1 MIDIQTIQRVKD
13 ATDIVDVVGEFVSL
27 RKAGTLYKGL
37 CPFHHE
43 KTPSFVVTPARQ
55 TCHCFSCGKGGD
67 AIRFLME
74 LEQMT
79 YPEAIK
85 WLARRAGIE
94 IKETD
99 MTDEQRAEQK
109 ERESMFIINRWAADY
124 FKHVLHDEVDG
135 VAKGMAY
142 LRSRGMRD
150 DIIERF
156 ELGYALDDR
165 DAMSRA
171 ALKSGYEEKF
181 LLTTGLS
188 FKTDDGRLLD
198 RYRGRVIFPVHSVS
212 GRVVAFGGRIL
223 GTDKKL
229 AKYVNSPESVIY
241 SKRRELYGLYQ
252 AKNSIVREGFAF
264 LVEGYTD
271 VISMYQSG
279 VKNVVASSGTSL
291 TTEQV
296 ALLHR
301 FTERITVLYDGDAA
315 GIKASLRGID
325 MLLAEGLKIKVLLLP
340 DGDDPDSFARKHT
353 AADFRA
359 YIEAHQTDFI
369 TFKTQLLLQGAAND
383 PLKRAELI
391 TDVVRSISVMPSEV
405 VRNEYVHLCATMLSV
420 REEVIMSEM
429 SRIRENERQAKERKG
444 PAEAG
449 QSTDQRQPAVSQPSP
464 LLSLGGS
471 DQWREERE
479 LITWVIRYG
488 GHPMLAAIY
497 EEPQETSGTQVEP
510 VYTTVAQYI
519 DTDLRHDNLSLRN
532 PIYHHILQEALDK
545 VASQPAG
552 TEKPWDAL
560 DYFIHH
566 PDPQIAGIAAQ
577 LGIDRYQLTTTRQ
590 ADYVPESERLDSL
603 VPYDLMYLK
612 LAVVKRRMKEIP
624 HQISDPVVAKDSA
637 KVKELLQEFQLLHTI
652 QQELSKALGDRVIR
666 P

>member
-1 MIDIQTIQRVKD
+1 MIDPQTIQRVKD

-27 RKAGTLYKGL
+27 RKAGSLYKGL

-67 AIRFLME
+67 AARFLME
-74 LEQMT
+74 LEHMT

-94 IKETD
+94 IKETE
-99 MTDEQRAEQK
+99 MNDEQRAEQK
-109 ERESMFIINRWAADY
+109 ERESMFILNRWAADY
-124 FKHVLHDEVDG
+124 FRHVLHDEVDG

-150 DIIERF
+150 DIIKRF

-171 ALKSGYEEKF
+171 AIKAGYEEKF
-181 LLTTGLS
+181 LLATGLS
-188 FKTDDGRLLD
+188 FKTEDGRLMD

-212 GRVVAFGGRIL
+212 GRIVAFGGRIL

-229 AKYVNSPESVIY
+229 AKYVNSPESEIY

-252 AKNSIVREGFAF
+252 AKSAIVREGFAF

-271 VISMYQSG
+271 VISMHQSG
-279 VKNVVASSGTSL
+279 VANVVASSGTSL

-353 AADFRA
+353 ATDFQA
-359 YIEAHQTDFI
+359 YIDAHQTDFI
-369 TFKTQLLLQGAAND
+369 TFKTNLLLQDAAND
-383 PLKRAELI
+383 PLKRAELVS
-391 TDVVRSISVMPSEV
+391 DVVRSISVIPSEV
-405 VRNEYVHLCATMLSV
+405 VRNEYVRSCAAMLSV

-429 SRIRENERQAKERKG
+429 GRIKQAERRAEERK
-444 PAEAG
+444 AAG
-449 QSTDQRQPAVSQPSP
+449 QSHEEDQPTKQTSPP
-464 LLSLGGS
+464 LLSLGGN
-471 DQWREERE
+471 DERGEERE

-488 GHPMLAAIY
+488 GLPMLAAAQA
-497 EEPQETSGTQVEP
+497 ENSEDQVSNQTTG
-510 VYTTVAQYI
+510 YTTVAQYI
-519 DTDLRHDNLSLRN
+519 DADLRHDGLSLRS
-532 PIYHHILQEALDK
+532 PLYQRILQEALNK
-545 VASQPAG
+545 IAEHGNQ
-552 TEKPWDAL
+552 TTPWNAL
-560 DYFIHH
+560 DYFLHH
-566 PDPQIAGIAAQ
+566 PDPEIAGAATL
-577 LGIDRYQLTTTRQ
+577 LGMDRYQLTRTRQ
-590 ADYVPESERLDSL
+590 ADYVPESERLDTL
-603 VPYDLMYLK
+603 VPFDLMGLK
-612 LAVVKRRMKEIP
+612 QAVVTEQMEEIKKQLSNP
-624 HQISDPVVAKDSA
+624 AIAKDAA
-637 KVKELLQEFQLLHTI
+637 KVKQLLEHFQLLLSL
-652 QQELSKALGDRVIR
+652 QQGLAKALGDRVIR